1 MEKEQYLS
9 LLLAKKTFSLTEA
22 FLGKTEK
29 LYPFNKNL
37 KLGLLL
43 LVMLWEFEDQRKM
56 SSYLD
61 IAIVFQKY
69 SFCLDS

>member
-43 LVMLWEFEDQRKM
+43 LVML
-56 SSYLD
+56 
-61 IAIVFQKY
+61 
-69 SFCLDS
+69 